1 MSTPLAPRFA
11 AALAR
16 IRNLDGVV
24 VAVGIQSSDGSKL
37 DDDGVALV
45 DVATWNE
52 FGTETIPAR
61 PWLRTALDTNRK
73 RWTKAASKAVK
84 EVIDGGTGEA
94 GLRLLGVVMVGDA
107 KESLLDG
114 AWTPNAPAT
123 IEKKTIGGKRGDQPL
138 VDTGRL
144 VQSQRAEVRLKDGG
158 KFLVG

>member
-1 MSTPLAPRFA
+1 MTPLAPNFA

-16 IRNLDGVV
+16 IRNLDGTV
-24 VAVGIQSSDGSKL
+24 VAVGIQSSDGSKT

-45 DVATWNE
+45 DSATWNE
-52 FGTETIPAR
+52 FGTDTIPAR
-61 PWLRTALDTNRK
+61 PWLRTALDVNRR
-73 RWTKAASKAVK
+73 RWTKAAGRAVK

-123 IEKKTIGGKRGDQPL
+123 IQRKGSDQPL

>member
-1 MSTPLAPRFA
+1 MSTPLAPGFA

-16 IRNLDGVV
+16 IRGLDGTV
-24 VAVGIQSSDGSKL
+24 VAVGIQSSDGSKT

-45 DVATWNE
+45 DIATWNE
-52 FGTETIPAR
+52 FGTQTIPAR
-61 PWLRTALDTNRK
+61 PWLRTALDANRK
-73 RWTKAASKAVK
+73 RWTKAASKAIK

-123 IEKKTIGGKRGDQPL
+123 IQRKGSDQPL

>member
-1 MSTPLAPRFA
+1 MTPLAPNFA

-16 IRNLDGVV
+16 IRSLDGVV
-24 VAVGIQSSDGSKL
+24 VAVGIQSSDGSKT

-52 FGTETIPAR
+52 FGTDTIPAR
-61 PWLRTALDTNRK
+61 PWLRTALDLNRR

-84 EVIDGGTGEA
+84 EVVDGGTGEA
-94 GLRLLGVVMVGDA
+94 GLRILGQVMLGDA

-114 AWTPNAPAT
+114 AWTPNAPST
-123 IEKKTIGGKRGDQPL
+123 IRRKGSDQPL
-138 VDTGRL
+138 FDTSRL
-144 VQSQRAEVRLKDGG
+144 LQSQRAEVRLKDGG